1 MNRYLGLGTIMPS
14 YLILPRSL
22 MKLKLTA
29 TELWVYLLLL
39 DRARLSF
46 RTPAWRD
53 RKGRSFLYYPI
64 QDLAEAL
71 GRSDTAVKTALRQL
85 EEKDL
90 IRRIRQ
96 GQGKPN
102 RIYVKLPE
110 AEGWDPDREDGDP
123 LPEAEEPPFRTGGKA
138 TPGEQ

>member
-1 MNRYLGLGTIMPS
+1 MPD
-14 YLILPRSL
+14 YLILPRPL

-29 TELWVYLLLL
+29 TELLVYLLLL

-46 RTPAWRD
+46 RSPAWRD
-53 RKGRSFLYYPI
+53 KKGRAFLYYPI
-64 QDLAEAL
+64 QDLSEAI

-102 RIYVKLPE
+102 RIYVKVPE
-110 AEGWDPDREDGDP
+110 AEGWGTEDELGV
-123 LPEAEEPPFRTGGKA
+123 
-138 TPGEQ
+138 

>member
-1 MNRYLGLGTIMPS
+1 MNRYLGTGIIMPS

-22 MKLKLTA
+22 LKLKLTA
-29 TELWVYLLLL
+29 TELLVYLLLL

-46 RTPAWRD
+46 RSHAWWD
-53 RKGRSFLYYPI
+53 KKGRTFLYYPI
-64 QDLAEAL
+64 LDLAEAI

-90 IRRIRQ
+90 IHRVRQ

-102 RIYVKLPE
+102 RIYVKMPD
-110 AEGWDPDREDGDP
+110 AESW
-123 LPEAEEPPFRTGGKA
+123 LHSEE
-138 TPGEQ
+138 

>member
-1 MNRYLGLGTIMPS
+1 MNHYLGLGTIMPD
-14 YLILPRSL
+14 YLILPRPL
-22 MKLKLTA
+22 MKLKLSA

-46 RTPAWRD
+46 RSPAWRD
-53 RKGRSFLYYPI
+53 RKGRAFLYYPI
-64 QDLAEAL
+64 LDLAEAV
-71 GRSDTAVKTALRQL
+71 GRSETAVKTALREL

-102 RIYVKLPE
+102 RLYVKLPE
-110 AEGWDPDREDGDP
+110 TESWAPDREWSV
-123 LPEAEEPPFRTGGKA
+123 ES
-138 TPGEQ
+138 GE

>member
-1 MNRYLGLGTIMPS
+1 MNRYLGLGTIMPN
-14 YLILPRSL
+14 YLILPRPL
-22 MKLKLTA
+22 MKLRLTA

-46 RTPAWRD
+46 RTSAWRD
-53 RKGRSFLYYPI
+53 RKGRAFLYYPI
-64 QDLAEAL
+64 LDLAEAI
-71 GRSDTAVKTALRQL
+71 GCSDTAVKTALRQL

-96 GQGKPN
+96 GRGKPN

-110 AEGWDPDREDGDP
+110 AESWYP
-123 LPEAEEPPFRTGGKA
+123 AEEQGS
-138 TPGEQ
+138 ESEE